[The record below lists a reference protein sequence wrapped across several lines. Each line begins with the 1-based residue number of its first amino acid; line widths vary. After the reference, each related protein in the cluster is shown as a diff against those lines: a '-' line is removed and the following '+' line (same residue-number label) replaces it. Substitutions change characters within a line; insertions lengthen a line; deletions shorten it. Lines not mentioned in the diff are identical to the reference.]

1 MSVIEKLGYL
11 GSFINAIAMIGSVI
25 YLAAQVRQANHLAR
39 LSAIDTLRDATNSFR
54 EVLLNGDNVDVWFKG
69 IQRYEDLTDLERYRW
84 DELALF
90 LWDSTQAI
98 YLRAL
103 HLNERFIIRRIGY
116 TVRFASGG
124 KRFSTWWGARRERF
138 HPDFARFVD
147 DNIGKPVEPV
157 LAETVTVRPEA

>member
-1 MSVIEKLGYL
+1 MSVIQKLGYL

-69 IQRYEDLTDLERYRW
+69 IQCYDDLTDLERYRW
-84 DELALF
+84 DEFALF
-90 LWDSTQAI
+90 LWDSTQAT

-103 HLNERFIIRRIGY
+103 HLNERFHHTAHRLHRTLRQRWKAFQYLVGRAPRALSSRLRALCRRQH
-116 TVRFASGG
+116 R
-124 KRFSTWWGARRERF
+124 
-138 HPDFARFVD
+138 
-147 DNIGKPVEPV
+147 
-157 LAETVTVRPEA
+157 